1 MQHSTL
7 FCFSALQPVTRWEV
21 PLCRKS
27 HSAHIVCSCHVGH
40 SCQCQTMQVLQNGP
54 RGRREREF
62 YERVRSE
69 LRTEKAARLR
79 LAAQASVSEDVSDE
93 DDQASVSG
101 RSDYESDAQTK
112 LPFSVR
118 NAAMLAT
125 VPRFCE
131 YLSPACCMVAVF
143 RSRGLSLSTWAWIL
157 FESSRADIAGHCS
170 NTDASSFDTQ
180 QWQSLAYAK
189 GLLLDDVPQAQPV
202 FCFLAATSGC
212 NLTVCL
218 L

>member
-27 HSAHIVCSCHVGH
+27 HSAQIVCSCHVGH

-101 RSDYESDAQTK
+101 RSDDESDAQTK

-131 YLSPACCMVAVF
+131 YLSSACCMVAVF
-143 RSRGLSLSTWAWIL
+143 RSRGLSLSTCAWIL
-157 FESSRADIAGHCS
+157 FESSRADIAGIAAILTQVASIHSNGNHLHMQRVCCLMTCLRLNLCS
-170 NTDASSFDTQ
+170 AF
-180 QWQSLAYAK
+180 WRLHLGAI
-189 GLLLDDVPQAQPV
+189 
-202 FCFLAATSGC
+202 
-212 NLTVCL
+212 
-218 L
+218 

>member
-1 MQHSTL
+1 M
-7 FCFSALQPVTRWEV
+7 
-21 PLCRKS
+21 
-27 HSAHIVCSCHVGH
+27 
-40 SCQCQTMQVLQNGP
+40 LQNGP

-101 RSDYESDAQTK
+101 RSDDESDAQTK

-131 YLSPACCMVAVF
+131 YFFLRMLHC
-143 RSRGLSLSTWAWIL
+143 RSVQFPWCI
-157 FESSRADIAGHCS
+157 
-170 NTDASSFDTQ
+170 FDT
-180 QWQSLAYAK
+180 
-189 GLLLDDVPQAQPV
+189 
-202 FCFLAATSGC
+202 CSG
-212 NLTVCL
+212 
-218 L
+218 

>member
-1 MQHSTL
+1 M
-7 FCFSALQPVTRWEV
+7 
-21 PLCRKS
+21 
-27 HSAHIVCSCHVGH
+27 
-40 SCQCQTMQVLQNGP
+40 LQNGP

-101 RSDYESDAQTK
+101 RSDDESDAQTK

-131 YLSPACCMVAVF
+131 YFFLRMLHCCSVQF
-143 RSRGLSLSTWAWIL
+143 PWCI
-157 FESSRADIAGHCS
+157 FETCS
-170 NTDASSFDTQ
+170 
-180 QWQSLAYAK
+180 
-189 GLLLDDVPQAQPV
+189 G
-202 FCFLAATSGC
+202 
-212 NLTVCL
+212 
-218 L
+218 